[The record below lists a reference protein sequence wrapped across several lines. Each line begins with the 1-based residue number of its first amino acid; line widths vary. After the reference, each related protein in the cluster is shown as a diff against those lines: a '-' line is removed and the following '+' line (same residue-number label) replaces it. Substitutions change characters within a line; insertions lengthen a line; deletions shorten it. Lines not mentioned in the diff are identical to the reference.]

1 MKHTGANVNFTW
13 YLRRFGQNFDLDRNS
28 WAQLWL
34 LAIERIPV
42 LLMFIMVG
50 GSNGQSQSGEKER
63 KTQKYYCLDFLYKFI
78 LHKKI
83 ILFLAEFLVDTEHEQ
98 KCSLIIIIFIIIS
111 PSWWHAPNMKWFPG
125 CAIFLFLFF
134 IPALNSFSADMEF
147 FLTRS
152 LAAPFLCSRAQ
163 KSEFSD
169 PLKTRLLLVS
179 FSYPLILFL
188 WEIFF

>member
-13 YLRRFGQNFDLDRNS
+13 YLRRFGQNFDLDRSS

-125 CAIFLFLFF
+125 CAIFL
-134 IPALNSFSADMEF
+134 SFSF
-147 FLTRS
+147 YSLLRLWIVFLQIWS
-152 LAAPFLCSRAQ
+152 
-163 KSEFSD
+163 FSW
-169 PLKTRLLLVS
+169 PVVLQHHFCAVGHRKVS
-179 FSYPLILFL
+179 FQTL
-188 WEIFF
+188 